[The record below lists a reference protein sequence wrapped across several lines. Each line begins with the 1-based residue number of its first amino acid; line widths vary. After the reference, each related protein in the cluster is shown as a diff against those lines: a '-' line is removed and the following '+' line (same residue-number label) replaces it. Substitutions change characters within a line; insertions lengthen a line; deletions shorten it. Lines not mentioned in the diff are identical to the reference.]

1 MHEFLVYFL
10 KKIKMA
16 TSQAHFERADDKPIN
31 LIKCLQ
37 KLNSS
42 YEKFS
47 FLNIDSFQWL
57 QRFEV
62 IVVI

>member
-1 MHEFLVYFL
+1 
-10 KKIKMA
+10 MA

-62 IVVI
+62 KIVI